1 MTEAASAKL
10 PYTELFYEHDGLRL
24 QSYLFKPTIGGPFP
38 LVIYNHGL
46 RYGDERAQRPFFY
59 VARFLTEAGYAV
71 LVLERRGYGASD
83 GPTFREEV
91 HGDYRDLFVA
101 RVVAETG
108 DALAAIEAIDG
119 EPEIDSSRIAMMG
132 WSFGAL
138 VSVFAAART
147 DRLCA
152 VINQAGGSLNFLR
165 SSPLRDALEASARVL
180 KTPVYCMVA
189 TNDGTV
195 DGARQVHKILDERAI
210 PSKITVYPPFTPSQT
225 IEGVAPG
232 HLIFGAEGLP
242 IWGRDV
248 LAFLDM
254 YCRTS
259 VPPTM

>member
-1 MTEAASAKL
+1 VSTSGRGETPP
-10 PYTELFYEHDGLRL
+10 PYTEFFYQHDGLRL
-24 QSYLFKPTIGGPFP
+24 QSYLFKPATVGPFP

-46 RYGDERAQRPFFY
+46 RFGSERAQRPFLY
-59 VARFLTEAGYAV
+59 VGSLLTEAGYAA

-91 HGDYRDLFVA
+91 GGDYRDRFVA

-108 DALAAIEAIDG
+108 DALAAVDAMDGAPDIDT
-119 EPEIDSSRIAMMG
+119 SKIAMMG

-147 DRLCA
+147 DRLFA

-165 SSPLRDALEASARVL
+165 SSPLRDALEDAARAL
-180 KTPVYCMVA
+180 ATPIYCMVA
-189 TNDGTV
+189 KNDGTV
-195 DGARQVHKILDERAI
+195 DAARRVHTIAASRGI
-210 PSKITVYPPFTPSQT
+210 PAELTVYPAFTPSQP
-225 IEGVAPG
+225 IEGIAPG

-248 LAFLDM
+248 VRFLDTH
-254 YCRTS
+254 R
-259 VPPTM
+259 PK

>member
-1 MTEAASAKL
+1 MASDETSGKL

-24 QSYLFKPTIGGPFP
+24 QSYLFKPAVGGPFP

-46 RYGDERAQRPFFY
+46 RFGDERAQRPFFY
-59 VARFLTEAGYAV
+59 VARLLTDSGYAV

-91 HGDYRDLFVA
+91 RGDYRDLFVA
-101 RVVAETG
+101 RVVSETG
-108 DALAAIEAIDG
+108 DTVAAIGAIEAD
-119 EPEIDSSRIAMMG
+119 PEIDSSKIAMMG

-147 DRLCA
+147 DRLFA

-165 SSPLRDALEASARVL
+165 SSPLRDALEEAARTL
-180 KTPVYCMVA
+180 TTPVFCMVA
-189 TNDGTV
+189 KNDGTV
-195 DGARQVHKILDERAI
+195 DGARRVHDILAARGVPAELAI
-210 PSKITVYPPFTPSQT
+210 YPAFTPKQT

-242 IWGRDV
+242 IWGNDV
-248 LAFLDM
+248 LRYLDAH
-254 YCRTS
+254 C
-259 VPPTM
+259 PK